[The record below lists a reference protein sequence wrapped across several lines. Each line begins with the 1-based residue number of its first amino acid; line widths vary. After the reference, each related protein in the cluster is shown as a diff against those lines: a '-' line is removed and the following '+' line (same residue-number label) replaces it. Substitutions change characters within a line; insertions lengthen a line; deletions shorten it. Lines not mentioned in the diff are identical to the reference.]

1 FSLVIGTF
9 CFRDHQSDSPPR
21 ESARLAADRGIPP
34 ARLLLRAL
42 LESSPVM
49 SVVSGASRA
58 ESAMDSAAALTEVW
72 DEELEAAWQKDIRTM
87 RR

>member
-1 FSLVIGTF
+1 MG
-9 CFRDHQSDSPPR
+9 
-21 ESARLAADRGIPP
+21 ALAADRVISL

-72 DEELEAAWQKDIRTM
+72 DEELESAWQEDVLAMRT
-87 RR
+87 